1 MQNKLIIYL
10 VLVLGILSNSC
21 SVFVPSKERNPASSS
36 SSSSSSSFAQIYNE
50 INTANQLNSI
60 DSLVCKNSYDELY
73 NKLFTIVGQAT
84 YFDVADLKTI
94 DADIQASF
102 ETRLAIKE
110 SFGNFSIKNSD
121 DKACLK
127 SAQDVF
133 SAIRYIEDY
142 LIESRMD
149 KITNPPNEYVSMIG
163 NFPYLLINPK
173 FIGEF
178 RTIKDLK
185 SGDVILSRG
194 NAYSSAA
201 IASITE
207 TNYQFSHL
215 SLVYKDQESKELFT
229 SEAHIEIGS
238 VVTPFQ
244 KHISEKNVRSVIF
257 RFKDEDVAERAS
269 KIMVQKI
276 KKQQELGINIQY
288 DFSMNYRDDS
298 RLFCS
303 EIISNGYKL
312 ALPDSDYLPKFTSK
326 LKKGIVSFVR
336 TIGVP
341 VTSKTIENYD
351 IFAPGDIQFDPHF
364 DLVAE
369 WRNPKKMEE
378 SRFKDYV
385 LTKMFERMENEGYKI
400 DPTIKM
406 DAESKGLWL
415 LRRTP
420 LIKQFLEKRFAL
432 NMNAPQLELFIAL
445 DKIANV
451 IYQNLKIRSHK
462 YARKMTPK
470 EILLEIDE
478 FIKKDYF
485 VYKNY
490 KSRQKGMKPMFHLLF
505 HP

>member
-1 MQNKLIIYL
+1 M
-10 VLVLGILSNSC
+10 LVLGILSNSC
-21 SVFVPSKERNPASSS
+21 SFFARSKERNPASVLTSS
-36 SSSSSSSFAQIYNE
+36 ALAQIYYE
-50 INTANQLNSI
+50 VNTVNQLNSTDPLI
-60 DSLVCKNSYDELY
+60 CRNNYDELY
-73 NKLFTIVGQAT
+73 NKLFAIVGLAT

-94 DADIQASF
+94 DADIQTSF
-102 ETRLAIKE
+102 ETRLALKD
-110 SFGNFSIKNSD
+110 SFINFSVKNNE

-142 LIESRMD
+142 LIENRMN
-149 KITNPPNEYVSMIG
+149 KMVNPPNEYVSMIG
-163 NFPYLLINPK
+163 NFPYFLINPK
-173 FIGEF
+173 FVGEF

-201 IASITE
+201 IAGIAE

-215 SLVYKDQESKELFT
+215 SFVYKDQESKELFT

-244 KHISEKNVRSVIF
+244 NHISEKNVRSVIF
-257 RFKDEDVAERAS
+257 RYKDEDVAQRAS

-276 KKQQELGINIQY
+276 KKQQDLGSNIQY

-303 EIISNGYKL
+303 EIISDGFKQ
-312 ALPDSDYLPKFTSK
+312 ALPESDYLPKFTSK
-326 LKKGIVSFVR
+326 LKKGIVSFVKA
-336 TIGVP
+336 IGVP
-341 VTSKTIENYD
+341 VTSKNIANYD

-378 SRFKDYV
+378 SRFKDYI

-400 DPTIKM
+400 DPSIKM

-420 LIKQFLEKRFAL
+420 LVKQFLEKKFAL
-432 NMNAPQLELFIAL
+432 NMNTLQIELFIAL
-445 DKIANV
+445 DKIGRL
-451 IYQNLKIRSHK
+451 IYHNLEMRSHE
-462 YARKMTPK
+462 YARQMTPK
-470 EILLEIDE
+470 EILLEIDD
-478 FIKKDYF
+478 FIKKDYI

-490 KSRQKGMKPMFHLLF
+490 KSRHRGLKPMFHLLF